1 MPPPPRTNNTTQ
13 NNVPP
18 RQPQQQ
24 AQPALNPNT
33 KQVQPVY
40 NSETT
45 YQTYSLEVQEIN
57 LRSRKVL
64 QQQQPKLIKYV
75 EYEKEE
81 ITSPQK
87 KTYTSEE
94 KELLGEIKSLCI
106 KIPLLQAIKD
116 VPIFNRFIK
125 EKCIRRPWRKRKDAP
140 TINVIGQLVDLMLGK
155 LIVPKYLDPGSPLVN
170 VHINKTLFQN
180 PLIDPG
186 VGSNVMTKD
195 TMLKSNIRGSLRDT
209 PIVL

>member
-1 MPPPPRTNNTTQ
+1 MPHPPQTNNTTQ

-57 LRSRKVL
+57 LRSGKVL
-64 QQQQPKLIKYV
+64 QQQPKLIKYL
-75 EYEKEE
+75 EYEKED
-81 ITSPQK
+81 ITSPQTSPYPERLNEK

-94 KELLGEIKSLCI
+94 KEILWELKSLCI
-106 KIPLLQAIKD
+106 KIPLL
-116 VPIFNRFIK
+116 
-125 EKCIRRPWRKRKDAP
+125 
-140 TINVIGQLVDLMLGK
+140 
-155 LIVPKYLDPGSPLVN
+155 
-170 VHINKTLFQN
+170 
-180 PLIDPG
+180 
-186 VGSNVMTKD
+186 
-195 TMLKSNIRGSLRDT
+195 
-209 PIVL
+209 